1 MMSAW
6 AIGVCIIVGCVVS
19 GLISFCITRKT
30 NLQPGFKFLLSKK
43 GWQCVTS
50 SAIRICGM
58 IEVIVVALII
68 GCNVGK
74 FAPRDEKVTDSLPV
88 MTNGC
93 FRVSGTL
100 TVHVVEVE
108 KHEPQQ

>member
-6 AIGVCIIVGCVVS
+6 VIGVCIIVGCVIA
-19 GLISFCITRKT
+19 GLIIARKT
-30 NLQPGFKFLLSKK
+30 SLQLEFKFLLSKK

-58 IEVIVVALII
+58 IEVIVIALII

-74 FAPRDEKVTDSLPV
+74 FAPRDEKVTDPLPV
-88 MTNGC
+88 MTNGYL
-93 FRVSGTL
+93 RVSGTL
-100 TVHVVEVE
+100 TFHVMEVE
-108 KHEPQQ
+108 KHEPQK